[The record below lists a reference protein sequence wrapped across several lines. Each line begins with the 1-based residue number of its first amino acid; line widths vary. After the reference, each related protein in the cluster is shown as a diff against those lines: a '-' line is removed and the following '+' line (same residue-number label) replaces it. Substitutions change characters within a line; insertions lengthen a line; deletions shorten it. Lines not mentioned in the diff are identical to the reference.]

1 VRSRQPG
8 DLTNPDPKPSEGS
21 ALVHELPSAGK
32 AKIAHDDCFLFA
44 AAIFN
49 SRRVAEAGDSHGS
62 CNASFVELCAV
73 QFREPND

>member
-1 VRSRQPG
+1 MSCHRRARRKSRM
-8 DLTNPDPKPSEGS
+8 T
-21 ALVHELPSAGK
+21 
-32 AKIAHDDCFLFA
+32 IAFFFA